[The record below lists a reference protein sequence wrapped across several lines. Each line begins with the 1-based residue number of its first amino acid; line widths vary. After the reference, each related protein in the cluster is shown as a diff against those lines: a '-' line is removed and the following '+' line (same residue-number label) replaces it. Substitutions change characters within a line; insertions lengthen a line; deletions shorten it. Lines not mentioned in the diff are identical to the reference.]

1 MAEMP
6 KQPECNIGT
15 VGHVDHGKTTL
26 TKALTGIWTDR
37 HSEEVKRGIS
47 IKLGYADATF
57 YLCERCGSPDG
68 YTTQAKCPRC
78 GHTTRFLRT
87 VSFVDSPGHETL
99 MAIMLSGAAIM
110 DGAMLVIAAN
120 EPCPQPQ
127 TKEHLMALDIVGA
140 KNIVIVQNKV
150 DLVSEEK
157 ARRNYEEILQFVRG
171 TVAEGAP
178 IIPISAH
185 HEVNINMLIAAL
197 EEIVPTPKR
206 DPLEEAVMFTA
217 RSFDVN
223 RPGTPPQE
231 LQGGVIGGSVVQ
243 GVLKVGEEIEVQ
255 PGRELEERA
264 GRKTWVPI
272 RTKIR
277 SLHCGGKA
285 VDHADP
291 GGLVAIGTGLDPAMT
306 KADSLSGRVVGK
318 PGKLPPLWEKFTLDL
333 HLLDKVVGTTD
344 DTVVEPVK
352 TREPLMLS
360 VGTATTVGVVTSARE
375 SSAEMALKL
384 PVCATEGQRI
394 AISRRVGGRWRLIGH
409 GILKA

>member
-1 MAEMP
+1 LGP
-6 KQPECNIGT
+6 SGT
-15 VGHVDHGKTTL
+15 STTERPTL
-26 TKALTGIWTDR
+26 TKALTGVWTDR

-57 YLCERCGSPDG
+57 YLCERCGAPEG
-68 YTTQAKCPRC
+68 YTTKAKCPRC
-78 GHTTRFLRT
+78 EHTTRFLRT

-197 EEIVPTPKR
+197 EEIVPSPKR
-206 DPLEEAVMFTA
+206 DPSEEAVMFTA

-223 RPGTPPQE
+223 RPGTPPPD
-231 LQGGVIGGSVVQ
+231 LLGGVIGGSIVQ
-243 GVLKVGEEIEVQ
+243 GVLRVGEEIEIA
-255 PGRELEERA
+255 PGREVEERA

-318 PGKLPPLWEKFTLDL
+318 PGKLPPLWDKFTLDL
-333 HLLDKVVGTTD
+333 SLLAKVVGTSD
-344 DTVVEPVK
+344 DTAVEPVK

-375 SSAEMALKL
+375 SSAEMSLKL
-384 PVCATEGQRI
+384 PVCATLGQRI